1 MNVVLDIETLSLDPT
16 AVILSL
22 GAVTDVKGFPDQTE
36 FYMEFDWCDQELDG
50 REVTQDTLDW
60 WQEQE
65 LQSPGLCP
73 MDGNILLEHGL
84 ESFSAWLAHIRSSL
98 AVDEPLHIWA
108 RGPQFDIV
116 VLENAFRWHR
126 LPIPWK
132 YKDILDI
139 RTAIHCSSIKELAQP
154 EKKHHALS
162 DAIAD
167 MKNLTM
173 RGLAVYGY

>member
-1 MNVVLDIETLSLDPT
+1 MNVVLDIESLSLQPD

-22 GAVTDVKGFPDQTE
+22 GAVTDRNILECD
-36 FYMEFDWCDQELDG
+36 FYLEFDWGDQEMSG
-50 REVTQDTLDW
+50 RRVDQDTLTW

-65 LQSPGLCP
+65 VATPGLCP
-73 MDGNILLEHGL
+73 MDGAVLLDHGL
-84 ESFSAWLAHIRSSL
+84 ESFAAWLIQVKGGL
-98 AVDEPLHIWA
+98 EEPLHIWA

-116 VLENAFRWHR
+116 VLENAFKQHE
-126 LPIPWK
+126 LLIPWY

-139 RTAIHCSSIKELAQP
+139 RTALHCSSIKELANHS
-154 EKKHHALS
+154 KKHHALS

>member
-1 MNVVLDIETLSLDPT
+1 MNVVLDIETLSLQPD

-22 GAVTDVKGFPDQTE
+22 GAVTDRNILECD
-36 FYMEFDWCDQELDG
+36 FYMEFDWCDQTQLG
-50 REVTQDTLDW
+50 RRVDQDTMTW

-65 LQSPGLCP
+65 VKFPGLCP
-73 MDGNILLEHGL
+73 MDGAVLLDHGL
-84 ESFSAWLAHIRSSL
+84 ESFAAWLTYIT
-98 AVDEPLHIWA
+98 VPGEPLHIWA

-116 VLENAFRWHR
+116 VLENAFRQHK

-139 RTAIHCSSIKELAQP
+139 RTAIHCSGNHTELAKP
-154 EKKHHALS
+154 GKKHHALS

>member
-1 MNVVLDIETLSLDPT
+1 MNVVLDIESLSLQPD

-22 GAVTDVKGFPDQTE
+22 GAVTDRNILDCD
-36 FYMEFDWCDQELDG
+36 FYMEFDWCDQELAG
-50 REVTQDTLDW
+50 RRVDQDTLTW

-65 LQSPGLCP
+65 SESPGLCP

-84 ESFSAWLAHIRSSL
+84 ESFSAWLAYIKDGL
-98 AVDEPLHIWA
+98 EEPLHIWA

-116 VLENAFRWHR
+116 VLENAFRQHK

-139 RTAIHCSSIKELAQP
+139 RTAIHCSGNHTELAQP

>member
-1 MNVVLDIETLSLDPT
+1 MNVVLDIETLSLSPE

-22 GAVTDVKGFPDQTE
+22 GAVTDREGFPDQTE
-36 FYMEFDWCDQELDG
+36 FYMEFDWPEQELAG
-50 REVTQDTLDW
+50 REATQDTLDW
-60 WQEQE
+60 WRDQEVNY
-65 LQSPGLCP
+65 PGLCP

-84 ESFSAWLAHIRSSL
+84 ESFSIWLTHIRSYL
-98 AVDEPLHIWA
+98 AEDEPLHIWA

-116 VLENAFRWHR
+116 VLENAFKQYN

-139 RTAIHCSSIKELAQP
+139 RTAIHCTPLVELAQP